1 MRWLDGITNWMD
13 VSLRE
18 IWELV
23 MDREAWHAA
32 IHVAEGKEGK
42 KLSVSNV
49 CDTRSQILDNLH
61 LVTTFLWAASSTGQR
76 QHQSLIKRRFCQ
88 ASQTGNLWR
97 GEGSNSMYPLE

>member
-1 MRWLDGITNWMD
+1 MVLSGNLWSKHITDHFHSTFM
-13 VSLRE
+13 
-18 IWELV
+18 
-23 MDREAWHAA
+23 
-32 IHVAEGKEGK
+32 AEGKEGK

>member
-1 MRWLDGITNWMD
+1 MVDY
-13 VSLRE
+13 E
-18 IWELV
+18 IWGPRDEWFCLGTFGLNTLQN
-23 MDREAWHAA
+23 
-32 IHVAEGKEGK
+32 ISIPPSLAEGKEGK

-61 LVTTFLWAASSTGQR
+61 LVTAFLWAASSIGQR